1 MVATKVGFVTTDP
14 ETCTTYDRE
23 DAQLQEFLI
32 FCICVAGKTARVV
45 RESLK
50 KFWPKIIPLV
60 TSEGCF
66 ALPPFQIMNRWISLY
81 ASPKYAQGALAKKLQ
96 ECGIGCH
103 KLKARGIIAIARAQ
117 DLDLRMATP
126 EELEKF
132 PGIGPKT
139 SRFFILHSRKE
150 AKVACLDVHIL
161 RWMRTV
167 RRLKNVPL
175 QTPQSRSQYKALEKR
190 FLRLVPEGKTVAAY
204 DLELWNEYSRKIKAK
219 KYSP

>member
-1 MVATKVGFVTTDP
+1 MVATQVGFVTTDP
-14 ETCTTYDRE
+14 ETCTTYNRE

-45 RESLK
+45 QESLK

-60 TSEGCF
+60 TSDGYF
-66 ALPPFQIMNRWISLY
+66 TLTPFQIMNRWISLY
-81 ASPKYAQGALAKKLQ
+81 SSPKFAQGALATKLK

-103 KLKARGIIAIARAQ
+103 KLKSRGIIAIARAQ
-117 DLDLRMATP
+117 DLDLCTATP

-167 RRLKNVPL
+167 RRLKNVPR
-175 QTPQSRSQYKALEKR
+175 QTPQSRPKYKALEKR
-190 FLRLVPEGKTVAAY
+190 FLHLVPKGKTVAEF
-204 DLELWNEYSRKIKAK
+204 DLEIWMEFSRKIKAK
-219 KYSP
+219 S